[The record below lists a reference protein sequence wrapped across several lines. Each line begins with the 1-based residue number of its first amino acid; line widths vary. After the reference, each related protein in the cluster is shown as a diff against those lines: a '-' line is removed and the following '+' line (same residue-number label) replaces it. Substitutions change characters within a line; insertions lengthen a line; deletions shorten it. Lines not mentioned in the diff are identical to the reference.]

1 MATLSITKN
10 WANGDI
16 LLESDLDAIKTD
28 VETFVNVTKL
38 NDDNIQNSGITASTK
53 LIDATITTAK
63 LANDAVTAAKLA
75 DDSSVDANRAV
86 TTDHIRDSAIT
97 TAKIADSNV
106 TSAKLATSAI
116 NLVMPSGSIIAYGGS
131 SAPTG
136 YLLCYGQAISRTT
149 YATLFAAIG
158 VVYGGGDGSTT
169 FNLPDLRGRVTVGK
183 DDMGGAAA
191 SRMTSGGSGLDGATL
206 GTGGGAQT
214 VALSEANLPAHKH
227 DTNQAYDAAVDASF
241 VAGSSKRVETG
252 VGTGVTNSTLSGS
265 TGSGT
270 AHNNVQPSLIINYI
284 IKT

>member
-1 MATLSITKN
+1 MATLSITKG

-28 VETFVNVTKL
+28 TETFLNVTKL

-86 TTDHIRDSAIT
+86 TTDHIRDSAVT
-97 TAKIADSNV
+97 TAKIAATAV
-106 TSAKLATSAI
+106 TDAKLATSAI
-116 NLVMPSGSIIAYGGS
+116 NLVMPAGAVIPFAGS

-136 YLLCYGQAISRTT
+136 YLLCYGQAVSRTT
-149 YATLFAAIG
+149 YATLFSAISTT
-158 VVYGGGDGSTT
+158 YGSGDGSTT
-169 FNLPDLRGRVTVGK
+169 FNLPDLRGRVAVGK
-183 DDMGGAAA
+183 DDMGGSAA
-191 SRMTSGGSGLDGATL
+191 SRMTSGGSGLDGTAL
-206 GTGGGAQT
+206 GGTGGAQT
-214 VALSEANLPAHKH
+214 VALTEAQLPSHKH

-241 VAGSSKRVETG
+241 VAGTSKRVETG
-252 VGTGVTNSTLSGS
+252 VGTGVTSSTLSGA

-270 AHNNVQPSLIINYI
+270 AHNNTQPSIILNYI